1 MEMKVYKGKNNFYHK
16 KDCRYLSGDI
26 KTYNS
31 PEDAEK
37 DKLIA
42 CTFCKPKEGFE
53 LHMNPPVFEEAPFD
67 TSDMPFSNE
76 VEEKEEIKT
85 EEPKKEEQEIIGNN
99 NNKSYHLPTCQYAPK
114 NKAKRVEFK
123 SIEEA
128 KAAGYRACST
138 CNPK

>member
-67 TSDMPFSNE
+67 TRDMPFSNE

-85 EEPKKEEQEIIGNN
+85 EEPKKKEQEIIGNN
-99 NNKSYHLPTCQYAPK
+99 NNKSYHLM
-114 NKAKRVEFK
+114 FFD
-123 SIEEA
+123 
-128 KAAGYRACST
+128 
-138 CNPK
+138 

>member
-1 MEMKVYKGKNNFYHK
+1 
-16 KDCRYLSGDI
+16 
-26 KTYNS
+26 
-31 PEDAEK
+31 
-37 DKLIA
+37 
-42 CTFCKPKEGFE
+42 
-53 LHMNPPVFEEAPFD
+53 MNPPVFEEAPFD

-85 EEPKKEEQEIIGNN
+85 EEPKEEEQEIIGNN